1 MDNDKNGQSTSR
13 TPTIREELEGLVRA
27 LFSTTAEPRSEPRIP
42 QRNAPTM
49 IPPPPPMLDAE
60 KVLPKTAERRD
71 AAEQPTTAEKRD
83 AAEQV
88 AVMLSA
94 LFESKDTF
102 VISNAG
108 VQAIIDGLLRRYRA
122 SESVALR
129 EKLLV
134 HWRQEV
140 PRLRAALLDAAKDD
154 PLVLDTGQEVSL
166 VTTQKAQALL
176 DRFCPQTPY
185 LPDTRGSRD
194 VR

>member
-1 MDNDKNGQSTSR
+1 MDNDKHEEATPR
-13 TPTIREELEGLVRA
+13 APTIREELEGLVRS
-27 LFSTTAEPRSEPRIP
+27 LFSPAETESTPRL
-42 QRNAPTM
+42 
-49 IPPPPPMLDAE
+49 IPPPPPPPPPPPAPPQPPMLDAE
-60 KVLPKTAERRD
+60 KQQSKTDGRVD
-71 AAEQPTTAEKRD
+71 V
-83 AAEQV
+83 AEQV
-88 AVMLSA
+88 GVMLRD
-94 LFESKDTF
+94 LFDSQDTF

-122 SESVALR
+122 SESPVLR

-134 HWRQEV
+134 HWKQDV
-140 PRLRAALLDAAKDD
+140 PRLRAALLEAAKDD

-185 LPDTRGSRD
+185 LPDSRGTRN

>member
-1 MDNDKNGQSTSR
+1 MANDNDNVQSASR
-13 TPTIREELEGLVRA
+13 TPTIREELEGFVRS
-27 LFSTTAEPRSEPRIP
+27 LFSATDEVTVPKLMPPR
-42 QRNAPTM
+42 
-49 IPPPPPMLDAE
+49 PMLDAE
-60 KVLPKTAERRD
+60 KPL
-71 AAEQPTTAEKRD
+71 PTTHETPD
-83 AAEQV
+83 VAEQV
-88 AVMLSA
+88 GVMLRD
-94 LFESKDTF
+94 LFESQDTF

-122 SESVALR
+122 SESAALR

-134 HWRQEV
+134 HWRHDV
-140 PRLRAALLDAAKDD
+140 PRLRAALLEAAKDD

-185 LPDTRGSRD
+185 LPDTRGARN

>member
-1 MDNDKNGQSTSR
+1 MSNDQNVQSESR
-13 TPTIREELEGLVRA
+13 EPSIREELEGFVRSI
-27 LFSTTAEPRSEPRIP
+27 FSPTTENS
-42 QRNAPTM
+42 APKM
-49 IPPPPPMLDAE
+49 IPPPPPPPSPASAQSPSILDVE
-60 KVLPKTAERRD
+60 RPVPKTNERHD
-71 AAEQPTTAEKRD
+71 V
-83 AAEQV
+83 AEQV
-88 AVMLSA
+88 GVMLRD
-94 LFESKDTF
+94 LFESQNTF

-122 SESVALR
+122 SESAVMR

-134 HWRQEV
+134 HWKQDV
-140 PRLRAALLDAAKDD
+140 PRLRAALLEAAKDD

-185 LPDTRGSRD
+185 LPDTRGTRD